1 MVSIGCARPPETSG
15 KACRYFEAGMAEG
28 EKQVKSRERVR
39 EHGEVFT
46 AEREVK
52 AMLDLVKDECE
63 NIDATFL
70 EPACG
75 DGNFLDEILRRK
87 LGVCRKKYAQSAA
100 DYEKFS
106 FLACTTLYGVD
117 ILADNVQRCRERL
130 FATWC
135 ESFEVPG
142 VTSRRG
148 VGLIQQVPGVASR
161 RGAGPIQQV
170 PGVTSRRGT
179 DKLAHPSDF
188 HDRVARAVRF
198 VFSRNILLGN
208 ALSMKRVDEQQRD
221 LPDPIVFT
229 EWKFALGD
237 KLKRSEFRFDV
248 LLESGGSRA
257 AAAEMTFDF
266 FDDASSSVNWMVDPD
281 DPEKRRM
288 IPAPSKTYA
297 PVDYWRLGDE

>member
-1 MVSIGCARPPETSG
+1 
-15 KACRYFEAGMAEG
+15 MAEG

-148 VGLIQQVPGVASR
+148 S
-161 RGAGPIQQV
+161 GPIQQV
-170 PGVTSRRGT
+170 PGVTSRRGA

-221 LPDPIVFT
+221 LPEPIVFT

-288 IPAPSKTYA
+288 IPAPLKVY
-297 PVDYWRLGDE
+297 PLIDYWRLGDE